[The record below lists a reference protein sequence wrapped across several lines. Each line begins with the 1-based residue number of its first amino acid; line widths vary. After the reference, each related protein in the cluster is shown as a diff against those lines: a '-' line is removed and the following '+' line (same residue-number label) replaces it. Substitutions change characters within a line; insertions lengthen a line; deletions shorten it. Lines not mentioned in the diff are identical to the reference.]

1 MSKVPGTL
9 EEVQYEVL
17 QGDLTANPKLQPSPI
32 PAKDKELK
40 TTAKKI
46 IPAINEL
53 VKLVATCKQS
63 VDTYAMQI
71 EDKVNSYG
79 EVLGNTLKKEQLEAI
94 ESKVA
99 EVEEALKRTLTD
111 TSDVLRQD
119 YAETMNAKMRELEN
133 KVEELINERVA
144 ALPSTAEIESKI
156 EELINERVAD
166 LPSTVEIESKIEE
179 LINERMAALP
189 SAGTGGNELKR
200 EFISLTDLKE
210 NGTCRAPFKLQE
222 VQDLSRQIEVL
233 EYSSKYSAYIH
244 IDTQYNL
251 ENSGTSIYE
260 IYSRPLTLKVAE
272 DGTITLVNTSLRKL
286 KVYFYKLV

>member
-1 MSKVPGTL
+1 MSSLPSTL
-9 EEVQYEVL
+9 EEMQYEVL
-17 QGDLTANPKLQPSPI
+17 QGDLTANPKLQPSSI

-63 VDTYAMQI
+63 VDTYAVQI

-119 YAETMNAKMRELEN
+119 YAEAMNAKMQELEN

-144 ALPSTAEIESKI
+144 ALPSTM
-156 EELINERVAD
+156 
-166 LPSTVEIESKIEE
+166 EIESKIEE

-200 EFISLTDLKE
+200 EFISSSELVS
-210 NGTCRAPFKLQE
+210 NGSMCRAPFKLQE
-222 VQDLSRQIEVL
+222 VQDLNRQVEVL
-233 EYSSKYSAYIH
+233 AYSSKYSAYIH

-251 ENSGTSIYE
+251 ENTGNSIYE
-260 IYSRPLTLKVAE
+260 ICSRPITVKVAE
-272 DGTITLVNTSLRKL
+272 DGTLTLVSTDHRKL

>member
-1 MSKVPGTL
+1 MSSLPSTL
-9 EEVQYEVL
+9 EEMQYEVL

-63 VDTYAMQI
+63 VDTYAGQI
-71 EDKVNSYG
+71 EEKVNSYG

-119 YAETMNAKMRELEN
+119 YAEAMNAKMRELEN

-156 EELINERVAD
+156 EELINER
-166 LPSTVEIESKIEE
+166 
-179 LINERMAALP
+179 MAALP
-189 SAGTGGNELKR
+189 TTGTGGNELKR

>member
-1 MSKVPGTL
+1 MSSLPSTL

-71 EDKVNSYG
+71 EEKVSAYG
-79 EVLGNTLKKEQLEAI
+79 EKLSEAIKEEQLKTLEEKLVSLDETVKGLVSEA
-94 ESKVA
+94 S
-99 EVEEALKRTLTD
+99 EALKA
-111 TSDVLRQD
+111 D
-119 YAETMNAKMRELEN
+119 YANVMEEKIKVLEGQIQALEN
-133 KVEELINERVA
+133 VESAFKEALNETSE
-144 ALPSTAEIESKI
+144 ALKKDYANVMEEKISALEGQIQALVLKQI
-156 EELINERVAD
+156 EEAGI
-166 LPSTVEIESKIEE
+166 TT
-179 LINERMAALP
+179 
-189 SAGTGGNELKR
+189 GTGGNELKR

>member
-1 MSKVPGTL
+1 MSSLPSTL

-63 VDTYAMQI
+63 VDTYAGQI
-71 EDKVNSYG
+71 EEKVNAYG
-79 EVLGNTLKKEQLEAI
+79 QQLGSVLKEEQLNEL
-94 ESKVA
+94 ESKMA
-99 EVEEALKRTLTD
+99 EVEEALKRALTD
-111 TSDVLRQD
+111 ASDVLRQD
-119 YAETMNAKMRELEN
+119 YAEAMNAKMRELEN
-133 KVEELINERVA
+133 KV
-144 ALPSTAEIESKI
+144 
-156 EELINERVAD
+156 
-166 LPSTVEIESKIEE
+166 EE